1 MQRERSQVEAST
13 TGFATEKAITN
24 EQAPEGVTNMEE
36 SIVLGAAQAV
46 GKVFET
52 FPGQSM
58 NDQDTPRQEGIA
70 FL

>member
-1 MQRERSQVEAST
+1 
-13 TGFATEKAITN
+13 
-24 EQAPEGVTNMEE
+24 MEE